1 MKKQEESI
9 RKNPPSYK
17 SATWSC
23 CCGSGS
29 PDFLVCFLQ
38 ALRLGA
44 PGSGCKKGRGSQ
56 EPLWVRGEWGG
67 GPGES
72 WRARALRTELRPI
85 IKTKVWESGSF
96 QS

>member
-1 MKKQEESI
+1 MKKQEQSI

-44 PGSGCKKGRGSQ
+44 PGSGSKKGRSSQ
-56 EPLWVRGEWGG
+56 EPLQVRREGGG
-67 GPGES
+67 GPGDPGGYG
-72 WRARALRTELRPI
+72 R
-85 IKTKVWESGSF
+85 
-96 QS
+96 